1 MLAIRTRSSSGNG
14 NDTGPDAKQ
23 ALARMKR
30 DGHAINP
37 QDPDHVRAYIMLRQQ
52 MGRIDG
58 ASMVQF
64 LGTTMS
70 KTKQNLGGKT
80 ELHYWGVP
88 KANFGGTPPADW
100 GECLMQPDQL
110 QTMEAFGGQQVN
122 WNDYFM
128 VDKQIPRQGLGYG
141 VITCTFSASSTF
153 TSSPSTS
160 GSRPPAT
167 CGPGEPASGGPVD
180 KCAIVGSTGPA
191 SSSTGPASSAT
202 GPGSGGPDRAF
213 EVTAAAEV
221 PEAAAVEQP
230 VNTMDD
236 IFNAAFPE

>member
-1 MLAIRTRSSSGNG
+1 MALQLQIRSRA
-14 NDTGPDAKQ
+14 GPDAAQ
-23 ALARMKR
+23 ALARMQR
-30 DGHAINP
+30 EGYAVNHN
-37 QDPDHVRAYIMLRQQ
+37 DPDHVRAYVLLRLQKA
-52 MGRIDG
+52 RIDG
-58 ASMVQF
+58 GSMVEY
-64 LGTTMS
+64 LRSTAA
-70 KTKQNLGGKT
+70 KAKQNLGGTT

-128 VDKQIPRQGLGYG
+128 VDKQIPRVGLGYG

-167 CGPGEPASGGPVD
+167 CGPGEPASGGP
-180 KCAIVGSTGPA
+180 
-191 SSSTGPASSAT
+191 
-202 GPGSGGPDRAF
+202 DRAF